1 MKTNS
6 IPAALRHRWERIAA
20 RVADASLEDILLV
33 TLTSVFLACF
43 IAAAAGISII
53 AYRLELESWRE
64 RHVQTA
70 RAGAQILTI
79 YLDQARHALQED
91 VSLINHIH
99 DDDAASALQHLFE
112 QDGAS
117 FLLEVILLDEQGN
130 ILASAHRDSPVLAN
144 VFTIP
149 QSAWFQT
156 AHLGETYL
164 STLQIAADGSPY
176 AVMAVPGAD
185 NGVNAARLDMNVL
198 WQYVQDMS
206 FGESNRTYIVT
217 DRGRIIAHPEAD
229 LVLANA
235 SLAGRPEYSAF
246 VESPDDQWSGTYVNF
261 QGDRVIGA
269 MTLLPGTRWIA
280 VSEIPASQATV
291 VLRQMLLLAIV
302 VTLLFTLLT
311 RVSTASILYRL
322 LFRPLEQI
330 RAGVERIGQ
339 GQLNHR
345 IHYHGRAELQDVATA
360 FNNMAERLAERDV
373 QIAARTGALAAE
385 VTERKRAEAAL
396 VAAQA
401 RLQHLVSESPVTI
414 FCVGTEPPFAPT
426 FYSANSE
433 NIYGYSA
440 KTMISTPD
448 FWWNHVHP
456 DDRSAIEQET
466 QQALRDGSAMT
477 EYRFLHGSGSYR
489 WMHEELRLV
498 RGPDGNPLEF
508 VGSCINIDD
517 RKQMEVELARA
528 HQEALR
534 ASRLKSDF
542 LATISHEIRTPMN
555 GIVGM
560 TELLGATPLT
570 EDQRES
576 LEIIGR
582 SADALLTIIND
593 ILDLSKI
600 EAGMLDLNEEQFS
613 VRNVVN
619 DVVNLL
625 ALGAQNKGL
634 VLAANV
640 SEEVPSLCLGDPFR
654 LRQVLINLVGNAI
667 KFTEQGS
674 VSITV
679 DLKPQ
684 PASTDSSMAVHFEV
698 IDTGKGLTQAEISRL
713 FTPFTQL
720 DASAARRHGGTGL
733 GLAISSSLVEMM
745 GGEIG
750 VTSQPRK
757 GSSFWFWMPLKPV
770 SDDASQDET
779 PGQVRG
785 EDLVYDYGQSVRPAP
800 SQRRAVTGS
809 APAIVGGHPAVL
821 LVEDNLVNQ
830 KVALRQLQKLG
841 YTADVAVNGR
851 EAVEAVLQ
859 ENYAVVLMDCQMPEV
874 DGFEATRMIRAAER
888 RNRRHTPIVAMT
900 ANAMEGDR
908 EACLAAGMDDY
919 MPKPIRMEELD
930 KILHRW
936 SGDVRQAACKPAE
949 RNSGGVRAPNGSR
962 AKEHSPPG

>member
-1 MKTNS
+1 
-6 IPAALRHRWERIAA
+6 
-20 RVADASLEDILLV
+20 
-33 TLTSVFLACF
+33 
-43 IAAAAGISII
+43 
-53 AYRLELESWRE
+53 
-64 RHVQTA
+64 
-70 RAGAQILTI
+70 
-79 YLDQARHALQED
+79 
-91 VSLINHIH
+91 
-99 DDDAASALQHLFE
+99 
-112 QDGAS
+112 
-117 FLLEVILLDEQGN
+117 
-130 ILASAHRDSPVLAN
+130 
-144 VFTIP
+144 
-149 QSAWFQT
+149 
-156 AHLGETYL
+156 
-164 STLQIAADGSPY
+164 
-176 AVMAVPGAD
+176 
-185 NGVNAARLDMNVL
+185 
-198 WQYVQDMS
+198 
-206 FGESNRTYIVT
+206 
-217 DRGRIIAHPEAD
+217 
-229 LVLANA
+229 
-235 SLAGRPEYSAF
+235 
-246 VESPDDQWSGTYVNF
+246 
-261 QGDRVIGA
+261 
-269 MTLLPGTRWIA
+269 
-280 VSEIPASQATV
+280 
-291 VLRQMLLLAIV
+291 
-302 VTLLFTLLT
+302 
-311 RVSTASILYRL
+311 
-322 LFRPLEQI
+322 
-330 RAGVERIGQ
+330 
-339 GQLNHR
+339 
-345 IHYHGRAELQDVATA
+345 
-360 FNNMAERLAERDV
+360 
-373 QIAARTGALAAE
+373 
-385 VTERKRAEAAL
+385 
-396 VAAQA
+396 
-401 RLQHLVSESPVTI
+401 
-414 FCVGTEPPFAPT
+414 
-426 FYSANSE
+426 
-433 NIYGYSA
+433 
-440 KTMISTPD
+440 
-448 FWWNHVHP
+448 
-456 DDRSAIEQET
+456 
-466 QQALRDGSAMT
+466 
-477 EYRFLHGSGSYR
+477 
-489 WMHEELRLV
+489 
-498 RGPDGNPLEF
+498 
-508 VGSCINIDD
+508 
-517 RKQMEVELARA
+517 
-528 HQEALR
+528 
-534 ASRLKSDF
+534 
-542 LATISHEIRTPMN
+542 
-555 GIVGM
+555 
-560 TELLGATPLT
+560 
-570 EDQRES
+570 
-576 LEIIGR
+576 
-582 SADALLTIIND
+582 
-593 ILDLSKI
+593 
-600 EAGMLDLNEEQFS
+600 MLDLNEQFS

-684 PASTDSSMAVHFEV
+684 PASTDGSMAVHFEV

-949 RNSGGVRAPNGSR
+949 RNSGVRAPNGSR
-962 AKEHSPPG
+962 QRTLPVKPAPGPIKRIDQLLRDPETCFVGSGFGVSLSSAAASSGSAGHVVHPAHRPPPHAARRRLVTGGGAFRPATSGAAVGTPHFTAQAAHVNPPPKPTKTKLSPGLTFLASIASHSAIGMLAVLVLP